1 MYKASC
7 EARDNSPTYHYWAG
21 PEKIES
27 NNTCNAL
34 MIHVVSYVDKIIFV
48 ISADKETIPNPHQLC
63 DDLQESFHIIKA
75 SIKSIECQ

>member
-1 MYKASC
+1 
-7 EARDNSPTYHYWAG
+7 
-21 PEKIES
+21 
-27 NNTCNAL
+27 

-63 DDLQESFHIIKA
+63 DDPQESFHIIKA